1 MTDAQNVLYHPDFPR
16 SNAYDPDWVMDNQ
29 MGPNALWL
37 MEWLCGSL
45 DLQPGMRVLDLG
57 CGAAMTSIFLAREF
71 DVNVWAADLWINPD
85 DNFRRVRKAGV
96 DDRVFPLRA
105 EAHSLPFAKNF
116 FDAIVSIDSYQY
128 YGTDD
133 LYLGYLT
140 CFIRPR
146 GQIGIAVPALTQ
158 PIGKDIPPHLAQ
170 KQSNGHAFWED
181 GCICFHTADWWRAHW
196 ERSNLV
202 DVSLAEA
209 LPDAWKHWRDF
220 EIALEKVGKNRFPSV
235 AEALE
240 TDQGKYI
247 TFARIVGTR
256 KEGITPVNLYDSG
269 LIAQME
275 SGEGG

>member
-45 DLQPGMRVLDLG
+45 DLKPGMRVLDLG

-71 DVNVWAADLWINPD
+71 DVKVWAADLWINPD

-96 DDRVFPLRA
+96 EDRVFPLRA
-105 EAHSLPFAKNF
+105 EAHSLPFAKEF
-116 FDAIVSIDSYQY
+116 FDAIVSVDSYQY

-133 LYLGYLT
+133 LYLGYLS

-146 GQIGIAVPALTQ
+146 GQIGIAVPGLTQ
-158 PIGKDIPPHLAQ
+158 PIEKDIPRHLTQ

-181 GCICFHTADWWRAHW
+181 ECICFHTVDWWRTHW
-196 ERSNLV
+196 ERSNRV
-202 DVSLAEA
+202 DVSVADA
-209 LPDAWKHWRDF
+209 LPDGWKHWRDF
-220 EIALEKVGKNRFPSV
+220 EIALEEAGKNRFPSV

-240 TDQGKYI
+240 TDQGQYI
-247 TFARIVGTR
+247 TFARLVGTR
-256 KEGITPVNLYDSG
+256 KEGITPINLYDSG

-275 SGEGG
+275 TGEGG